1 MIVLLYTF
9 LADTFIRNP
18 IGKTKACKKIMETI
32 NRREFLKA
40 LSLSLGAM
48 ALNQTLS
55 GCATSIPPTNQPPLA
70 TELAA
75 PATKT
80 GSGQPAPT
88 ASTDKSTLVQTPL
101 DSPDLV
107 VARNGEPEE
116 LVRRAISALGGMQR
130 FVSQGAK
137 VVIKPNI
144 CVAYHTFEYAA
155 TTNPWVVGALVK
167 LCLEAGAKQVQVFDF
182 PFGGTIEEAYSKS
195 GIADQ
200 VKLAGGEMVGMPR
213 FKFVTTEIPAG
224 LNLKKVDIFDDVLKA
239 DVLIN
244 VPIAKHHSL
253 ARLTMGM
260 KNLMGVIYDRPP
272 MHFYMDQRLAD
283 LASRVKPALTVIDA
297 VRILVDNGPTGG
309 NLADVKQLDTVIASP
324 DLVAADSYGTT
335 LFDMRP
341 DDLGYIKAAAAMGL
355 GNSDLNA
362 IRIEEINVGA

>member
-1 MIVLLYTF
+1 M
-9 LADTFIRNP
+9 
-18 IGKTKACKKIMETI
+18 KTL

-40 LSLSLGAM
+40 LSLSLGAI

-55 GCATSIPPTNQPPLA
+55 GCTPGATITDQPLHPTSQ
-70 TELAA
+70 AA
-75 PATKT
+75 N
-80 GSGQPAPT
+80 
-88 ASTDKSTLVQTPL
+88 STLPAIVQPSPTTVTEPTTTARSPAN
-101 DSPDLV
+101 SPDLV

-116 LVRRAISALGGMQR
+116 LVRRSIAALGGMQR
-130 FVSQGAK
+130 FVTPGAK

-144 CVAYHTFEYAA
+144 CVAYHTYEYAA

-167 LCLEAGAKQVQVFDF
+167 LCLDAGAKQVQVMDY

-213 FKFVTTEIPAG
+213 FKFVKTEIPAG
-224 LNLKKVDIFDDVLKA
+224 LNLKKVDVFDDVLKA

-283 LASRVKPALTVIDA
+283 LANLINPDLTVIDA

-309 NLADVKQLDTVIASP
+309 NLADVKQLDTVIAST

-335 LFDMRP
+335 LFGMQP
-341 DDLGYIKAAAAMGL
+341 NDLGYIKAAVAMGL
-355 GNSDLNA
+355 GKSDLKEL
-362 IRIEEINVGA
+362 RIEEINVGA

>member
-1 MIVLLYTF
+1 M
-9 LADTFIRNP
+9 
-18 IGKTKACKKIMETI
+18 KTM

-40 LSLSLGAM
+40 LSLSLGAIAM
-48 ALNQTLS
+48 NHALS
-55 GCATSIPPTNQPPLA
+55 GCATNLSPTNKAPQA
-70 TELAA
+70 TSTNT
-75 PATKT
+75 PTT
-80 GSGQPAPT
+80 QIGSGQPPET
-88 ASTDKSTLVQTPL
+88 ASTAPATSIQATK

-107 VARNGEPEE
+107 IARNGEPEE
-116 LVRRAISALGGMQR
+116 LVQRAITALGGMQR
-130 FVSQGAK
+130 FVPQGAN

-144 CVAYHTFEYAA
+144 CVAYHTYEYAA
-155 TTNPWVVGALVK
+155 TTNPWVVSALVK
-167 LCLEAGAKQVQVFDF
+167 LCLEAGAKQVQVLDY

-213 FKFVTTEIPAG
+213 FKFINTEIPAG
-224 LNLKKVDIFDDVLKA
+224 LNLKKADIFDDVLKA

-253 ARLTMGM
+253 AKLTMGM
-260 KNLMGVIYDRPP
+260 KNLLGVIYDRPP

-283 LASRVKPALTVIDA
+283 LASIVKPDLTVIDA
-297 VRILVDNGPTGG
+297 VRILVENGPTGG

-335 LFDMRP
+335 LFGMHP

-355 GNSDLNA
+355 GKSN
-362 IRIEEINVGA
+362 IKEMRIEEINVGA

>member
-1 MIVLLYTF
+1 M
-9 LADTFIRNP
+9 
-18 IGKTKACKKIMETI
+18 KTL

-40 LSLSLGAM
+40 LSLSLGAL
-48 ALNQTLS
+48 ALNQTIS
-55 GCATSIPPTNQPPLA
+55 GCTNNKKATDLPSLA
-70 TELAA
+70 SGSTI
-75 PATKT
+75 PATQV
-80 GSGQPAPT
+80 GSGQPAPMT
-88 ASTDKSTLVQTPL
+88 STEPSTPAQTPP

-116 LVRRAISALGGMQR
+116 MVRRAIAALGGMQR
-130 FVSQGAK
+130 FVAQGAK

-144 CVAYHTFEYAA
+144 CVAYHTYEYAA

-200 VKLAGGEMVGMPR
+200 VKQAGGEMVGMPR

-224 LNLKKVDIFDDVLKA
+224 LNLKKADIFDDVLKA

-297 VRILVDNGPTGG
+297 VRILVKNGPTGG
-309 NLADVKQLDTVIASP
+309 NLADVKQLDTIIASP

-335 LFDMRP
+335 LFDMHP
-341 DDLGYIKAAAAMGL
+341 DDLSYIKAAAVMGL
-355 GNSDLNA
+355 GKSDLKEM
-362 IRIEEINVGA
+362 RIEEINVGA